1 MQAKYEGAAFTERFG
16 PWAAIAGGSD
26 GIGRAF
32 AEVLAERGLDLVLIA
47 RDPKKLEATAR
58 AIREAHGVEVR
69 VASQP
74 DRPLPPCTHPIP
86 KHLRTNQEALH
97 ITTIISSFHAGAISI
112 LGCAVFN

>member
-1 MQAKYEGAAFTERFG
+1 MMRAKYEGAAFTERFG

-69 VASQP
+69 LGGHFRRLDVRSRSPVGERRGGDRGSRGSQARAVAEKSRQSP
-74 DRPLPPCTHPIP
+74 QR
-86 KHLRTNQEALH
+86 
-97 ITTIISSFHAGAISI
+97 
-112 LGCAVFN
+112 